1 MSEVNKLLF
10 IVNKFSGG
18 GYKPQLEGKIIATC
32 KKYNIECFIE
42 FTTGP
47 GHATE
52 LAKEATIKNFD
63 GVIAV
68 GGDGTVNEVASG
80 LIHSS
85 TPMGILP
92 KGSGNGLA
100 RHLGISMRIGNALK
114 QILTGKIT
122 PIDTFLLNGK
132 LSVNVSGVGF
142 DGHVANLFSKGTKRG
157 LRGYTKLVTR
167 EYFRFKEFPFDVQLN
182 GLESRHEKAFMIA
195 FANSSQYGNNAR
207 VSPQSSVKDQALQ
220 LIILKKIPLYRGLV
234 FGYKMFAK
242 KLKPGKR
249 YQSHSFK
256 NVVLTTKEPVAF
268 HIDGEPSGHANEFKV
283 ELLPKSLCMIVP
295 ANRIDKI

>member
-18 GYKPQLEGKIIATC
+18 GYKPQLEGKIIAAC

-47 GHATE
+47 GHAAE
-52 LAKEATIKNFD
+52 LAKEATTKKID

-68 GGDGTVNEVASG
+68 GGDGTVNEVARG
-80 LIHSS
+80 LVHSS

-100 RHLGISMRIGNALK
+100 RHLGMSMRMGNALK

-122 PIDTFLLNGK
+122 PIDTFILNDK
-132 LSVNVSGVGF
+132 LSVNVSGLGF
-142 DGHVANLFSKGTKRG
+142 DGHVANLFSKGKKRG

-167 EYFRFKEFPFDVQLN
+167 EYFRFKEFPFEVRIN
-182 GLESRHEKAFMIA
+182 GTEPLQEKAFMIA

-207 VSPQSSVKDQALQ
+207 VSPKSSVKDEALQ

-234 FGYKMFAK
+234 FGYRMFAK

-256 NVVLTTKEPVAF
+256 NVVLQTQEPVAF
-268 HIDGEPSGHANEFKV
+268 HIDGEPCGHANEFKV
-283 ELLPKSLCMIVP
+283 DLLPKSLHMIVP
-295 ANRIDKI
+295 ANLIDNI

>member
-1 MSEVNKLLF
+1 MSEVKKLLF
-10 IVNKFSGG
+10 IVNKFSGPR
-18 GYKPQLEGKIIATC
+18 YKPQLEGKILTAC
-32 KKYNIECFIE
+32 KKHHIECFIE
-42 FTTGP
+42 FTAGP

-52 LAKEATIKNFD
+52 LAKEAFTKKVD

-68 GGDGTVNEVASG
+68 GGDGTVNEVALG

-85 TPMGILP
+85 MPMGILP

-100 RHLGISMRIGNALK
+100 RHLGLSMRISTAVNQL
-114 QILTGKIT
+114 LTGKILA
-122 PIDTFLLNGK
+122 IDAFTLNGK

-142 DGHVANLFSKGTKRG
+142 DGHIANLFGKGTKRG
-157 LRGYTKLVTR
+157 LRGYAKLITR
-167 EYFRFKEFPFDVQLN
+167 EYFRFKEFEFDASLN
-182 GLESRHEKAFMIA
+182 TTGTKHGKAFMIA

-220 LIILKKIPLYRGLV
+220 LVALKKIPIYRGLG

-249 YQSHSFK
+249 YQSFDFQNGILK
-256 NVVLTTKEPVAF
+256 TKHDVAY
-268 HIDGEPSGHANEFKV
+268 HVDGEACGFANMFKV
-283 ELLPKSLCMIVP
+283 ELLPKSLNMIVP
-295 ANRIDKI
+295 AKRIQKV

>member
-1 MSEVNKLLF
+1 MSEGKKLLF
-10 IVNKFSGG
+10 IVNKFSGA
-18 GYKPQLEGKIIATC
+18 GYKPQLEGRILTAC
-32 KKYNIECFIE
+32 KKHNIECIIE
-42 FTTGP
+42 FTNGP

-52 LAKEATIKNFD
+52 LAKAATLKKID

-68 GGDGTVNEVASG
+68 GGDGTVNEVAQG
-80 LIHSS
+80 LVHSA

-114 QILTGKIT
+114 QLLTGMAI
-122 PIDTFLLNGK
+122 PIDTFMLNEK

-142 DGHVANLFSKGTKRG
+142 DGHIANLFSTGTKRG
-157 LRGYTKLVTR
+157 LRGYAKLVTR
-167 EYFRFKEFPFDVQLN
+167 EYFRFKEFSFDVQLN
-182 GLESRHEKAFMIA
+182 TMGKKHEKAFMIA

-207 VSPQSSVKDQALQ
+207 VSPQSSVKDQILQ

-249 YQSHSFK
+249 YQSLSFQNGILK
-256 NVVLTTKEPVAF
+256 TDHPVAF
-268 HIDGEPSGHANEFKV
+268 HIDGEAGGLATEFRID
-283 ELLPKSLCMIVP
+283 LQPKSLHMIVP
-295 ANRIDKI
+295 ANKADKI